1 MFFILPVSQC
11 ILRVFSRFRSYG
23 EVECNQNKI
32 ERMMNMKK
40 AILIPMMMALVVFGL
55 SACALTNDFAVFE
68 RTLDR
73 GIETADQLDKIAAE
87 DLSETNVTGLDFVVE
102 DEIVQLSYQ
111 EELAVPQIVQ
121 DIRALHQAIRVA
133 HAEIVLIREDNRIAR
148 EELRAAIEL
157 FRESDMTLSEE
168 DKATLK
174 AYVDELRSIR
184 DALVETNG
192 EAFQKMKSLRGQY
205 RLENAEM
212 IQTTLQEV
220 LGLLESRKAHFE
232 RVGEIIAAVQAM
244 AELQTSPT
252 TDLA

>member
-1 MFFILPVSQC
+1 
-11 ILRVFSRFRSYG
+11 
-23 EVECNQNKI
+23 
-32 ERMMNMKK
+32 MKK